1 MLLAHHISIGP
12 TLSLLLFSAGIG
24 LLVADVRARERNEKQ
39 VELQW
44 AAYELGRTVERRRAR
59 RTLVSA

>member
-39 VELQW
+39 VEL
-44 AAYELGRTVERRRAR
+44 
-59 RTLVSA
+59 